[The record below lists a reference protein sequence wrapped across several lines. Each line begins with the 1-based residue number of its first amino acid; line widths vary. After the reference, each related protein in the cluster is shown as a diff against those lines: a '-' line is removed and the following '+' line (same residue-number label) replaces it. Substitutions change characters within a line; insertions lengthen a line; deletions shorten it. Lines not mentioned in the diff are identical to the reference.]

1 MCQSEPRFMVEIVK
15 HPSAL
20 PVVSHGERGRPAENL
35 GVRAYF
41 DFEHLLAQLRPA
53 STPALAPPEAEP
65 VTQPKGLPVA
75 PVQLPATEPVEFSVT
90 TFERSEPRGASA
102 FISSMPEIFDAPYLD
117 ETPPEDGW
125 FEHRNRLALLGIA

>member
-41 DFEHLLAQLRPA
+41 DFEHLLSQLRPA
-53 STPALAPPEAEP
+53 TAPASALPEAEP
-65 VTQPKGLPVA
+65 VAQPKVGAVV
-75 PVQLPATEPVEFSVT
+75 PVQLPAAEPLEFTVT
-90 TFERSEPRGASA
+90 TFERSEPRDASS
-102 FISSMPEIFDAPYLD
+102 FISSMPELFDAPYLD